1 MVKTL
6 RRKFIAITMISV
18 SAVFLIILG
27 VINIAN
33 YTNVYN
39 NAKVRLDVLEENNGK
54 FPERDNQNMGQ
65 NNVPTDAVSVE
76 NNNVNQ
82 TRSAYQPWNQNANVA
97 PPNGQNGDNRQNQGG
112 MQPGQGGE
120 YIPGGVPGQNQQQIP
135 TGQNE
140 GLNPYEW
147 QNGSNQQSTN
157 EQQNVAGNTTQQQGA
172 TIDSGQSNTQT
183 GSQDNTS
190 YTGGQD
196 NTGNMMYKPGGKPNG
211 TFNGTG
217 NEKGDKKK
225 TDWFGLGDNVINE
238 ETPFE
243 SRYFSVTLSQDGAY
257 ISSNLDNI
265 ASVTEE
271 DAISYATTLYSKGST
286 DGMYEDFAYRSTTVD
301 GNIMYI
307 FLDCKRD
314 LSSFRSFLLISIL
327 VMVAGLTLVFLLSYV
342 LSRIVLK
349 PVFESYEKQKRFI
362 TDASHELKTP
372 VAIIK
377 ANTEVIEM
385 ENGESEWTH
394 SITKQA
400 NRLTSLTEKMVLLS
414 RMDEGEFN
422 KDFVNVNISNLF
434 GEICESYEPIAV
446 KMNKKYAVNIEEGIV
461 IKGDEGNLTQMMSLL
476 MDNAF
481 KYSDEEGN
489 INVSLAMS
497 GRNKVLKVRN
507 TVDNIS
513 EGSHDELFERFYRRD
528 KSRNSKTGGSGIGLS
543 VVQAIAESHKGTITA
558 KSHDTHSIEFK
569 IVF

>member
-27 VINIAN
+27 VINIVN

-65 NNVPTDAVSVE
+65 N
-76 NNNVNQ
+76 
-82 TRSAYQPWNQNANVA
+82 R
-97 PPNGQNGDNRQNQGG
+97 GG

-120 YIPGGVPGQNQQQIP
+120 FI
-135 TGQNE
+135 
-140 GLNPYEW
+140 
-147 QNGSNQQSTN
+147 
-157 EQQNVAGNTTQQQGA
+157 
-172 TIDSGQSNTQT
+172 
-183 GSQDNTS
+183 
-190 YTGGQD
+190 
-196 NTGNMMYKPGGKPNG
+196 PGGKPNG

-217 NEKGDKKK
+217 NEKVNKKK
-225 TDWFGLGDNVINE
+225 SDWLGLADNVINE

-265 ASVTEE
+265 VSVKEE

-327 VMVAGLTLVFLLSYV
+327 VTVVGLTLVFLLSYI

-414 RMDEGEFN
+414 RMDEGDFN
-422 KDFVNVNISNLF
+422 KDFVNVNISDLF

-558 KSHDTHSIEFK
+558 KSYDMHSIEFK

>member
-6 RRKFIAITMISV
+6 RRKFITITMISV
-18 SAVFLIILG
+18 SAVFLIILS
-27 VINIAN
+27 VINIVN

-39 NAKVRLDVLEENNGK
+39 NAKVRLDVLVENNGK

-65 NNVPTDAVSVE
+65 NNVPTDVVSVE

-82 TRSAYQPWNQNANVA
+82 TRSAYQPWNQNTNGQ
-97 PPNGQNGDNRQNQGG
+97 PWNGQNGDNGQNQGG
-112 MQPGQGGE
+112 MQPGQGGQNT
-120 YIPGGVPGQNQQQIP
+120 PGGVPGQGQQQIP
-135 TGQNE
+135 TNQNG

-147 QNGSNQQSTN
+147 QNGSNQQRTN
-157 EQQNVAGNTTQQQGA
+157 EQQNVAGNTTQQQGT
-172 TIDSGQSNTQT
+172 TIDNGQSNTQT
-183 GSQDNTS
+183 DSSNNTS
-190 YTGGQD
+190 YATNQE

-211 TFNGTG
+211 TFNGTDA
-217 NEKGDKKK
+217 DKSDRKK
-225 TDWFGLGDNVINE
+225 TDWLGLADNVINE

-271 DAISYATTLYSKGST
+271 DAISYATTLYTKGST
-286 DGMYEDFAYRSTTVD
+286 DGMYEDFAYRRTNVD

-385 ENGESEWTH
+385 ESGESEWTH

-414 RMDEGEFN
+414 RMDEGDFN
-422 KDFVNVNISNLF
+422 KDFVNINISNLF

-446 KMNKKYAVNIEEGIV
+446 KMNKKYDVNIEEGIV
-461 IKGDEGNLTQMMSLL
+461 IKGDESNLTQMMSLL

-489 INVSLAMS
+489 INVSLAVS

-558 KSHDTHSIEFK
+558 KSYDTHSIEFK